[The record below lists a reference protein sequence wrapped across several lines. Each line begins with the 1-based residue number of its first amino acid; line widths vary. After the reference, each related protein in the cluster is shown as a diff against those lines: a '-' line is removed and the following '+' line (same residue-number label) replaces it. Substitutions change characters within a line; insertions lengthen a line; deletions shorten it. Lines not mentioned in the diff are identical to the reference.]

1 MVYLDTVYS
10 EIKGSESWRIVY
22 KNEKQVGDGLK
33 LASLPR
39 SDIWVTTKFSGL
51 KTVKESIKDS
61 LEWLGLEYVD
71 LYLIHN
77 PAWGGDIKDTWR
89 EMRGVKKEGW
99 AKSIGVS
106 KYVSSDPLGLF
117 VETLW
122 LWSLMAVSRWNN
134 LKKSSTIPE

>member
-1 MVYLDTVYS
+1 M
-10 EIKGSESWRIVY
+10 
-22 KNEKQVGDGLK
+22 K

-39 SDIWVTTKFSGL
+39 SDIWVATKFSGL

-106 KYVSSDPLGLF
+106 KYVSF
-117 VETLW
+117 
-122 LWSLMAVSRWNN
+122 
-134 LKKSSTIPE
+134 I

>member
-1 MVYLDTVYS
+1 MRPD
-10 EIKGSESWRIVY
+10 EIVY

-51 KTVKESIKDS
+51 KTVEESIKDS

-106 KYVSSDPLGLF
+106 KYVSF
-117 VETLW
+117 
-122 LWSLMAVSRWNN
+122 R
-134 LKKSSTIPE
+134 

>member
-1 MVYLDTVYS
+1 M
-10 EIKGSESWRIVY
+10 
-22 KNEKQVGDGLK
+22 K

-106 KYVSSDPLGLF
+106 KYVLF
-117 VETLW
+117 LRHSIIVQFETK
-122 LWSLMAVSRWNN
+122 R
-134 LKKSSTIPE
+134 

>member
-1 MVYLDTVYS
+1 LIISIPLRVRLPHLILHNRGVATFR
-10 EIKGSESWRIVY
+10 EANEIVY

-33 LASLPR
+33 LSHLAR
-39 SDIWVTTKFSGL
+39 SDYFLTTKFSGL

-61 LEWLGLEYVD
+61 LEWLGVKYVD

-77 PAWGGDIKDTWR
+77 PRWSGDIKDTWR

-106 KYVSSDPLGLF
+106 KYVK
-117 VETLW
+117 
-122 LWSLMAVSRWNN
+122 SLV
-134 LKKSSTIPE
+134 